1 MVATQVVTQSGNVLT
16 QTVTTMPTSPS
27 QLTQSKKSTSP
38 GLIAG
43 ITIACV
49 AAVAFLVAAALI
61 FWRYHK
67 RQLRLFVDAEGN
79 LTASGVGS
87 PQRPMSVS
95 TSSALMATAIGS
107 GPPRINIAIEGEDS
121 SSPVSPV
128 DRRGSQGGIYPFY
141 HEQDSRL
148 MPFSTHHN
156 NDSRSSFNDGA
167 DYTRRLE
174 VSFVC
179 QNIVQMLT
187 PVPQVKNPDLYDQD
201 GRSVNS

>member
-1 MVATQVVTQSGNVLT
+1 MT
-16 QTVTTMPTSPS
+16 QTVTTMPTSAG
-27 QLTQSKKSTSP
+27 QLSQSKKSSSP

-49 AAVAFLVAAALI
+49 AAVAFLIAGAFI

-67 RQLRLFVDAEGN
+67 RQQRLFVDAEGN
-79 LTASGVGS
+79 LTTSGIGS

-95 TSSALMATAIGS
+95 TSSALMATGIGS
-107 GPPRINIAIEGEDS
+107 APPRLNIPIDGEE

-128 DRRGSQGGIYPFY
+128 DRRGSLGGLYPFY

-148 MPFSTHHN
+148 MPFNTHHN
-156 NDSRSSFNDGA
+156 NDSRSSFNDGN

-174 VSFVC
+174 VKFTTMS
-179 QNIVQMLT
+179 
-187 PVPQVKNPDLYDQD
+187 
-201 GRSVNS
+201 